1 MDIKFI
7 KINSDKAVFD
17 RPVYNDVNF
26 LSNNDLELVYDEDYV
41 AQQTAKVINTDQY
54 SSDYYPN
61 YGTSLNSIRVNL
73 IGNSLLE
80 SAVQE
85 TIVGAI
91 AYIRALEESPSP
103 SEQITGLNNIVLEIK
118 TVDKVNKAV
127 DVSMQVVTAAGKI
140 VKVII

>member
-7 KINSDKAVFD
+7 KINSDVSVFD
-17 RPVYNDVNF
+17 KPTYNDVNF
-26 LSNNDLELVYDEDYV
+26 LSNNDLELVYDENYV

-54 SSDYYPN
+54 SSDYFPN
-61 YGTSLNSIRVNL
+61 YGTSLNSIRVNPV
-73 IGNSLLE
+73 GNSLLE

-103 SEQITGLNNIVLEIK
+103 SEQITGLNNIVLETK
-118 TVDKVNKAV
+118 TVEKVNKAV
-127 DVSMQVVTAAGKI
+127 NVSMQVVTAAGKI
-140 VKVII
+140 VKVTI

>member
-7 KINSDKAVFD
+7 KINSDVSVFD
-17 RPVYNDVNF
+17 KPTYNDVNF
-26 LSNNDLELVYDEDYV
+26 LSNNDLELVYDENYV

-54 SSDYYPN
+54 SSDYFPN
-61 YGTSLNSIRVNL
+61 YGTSLNSVRVNPV
-73 IGNSLLE
+73 GNSLLE

-127 DVSMQVVTAAGKI
+127 NVSMQVVTAAGKI
-140 VKVII
+140 VKVTI

>member
-7 KINSDKAVFD
+7 KVNSDVSVFD
-17 RPVYNDVNF
+17 KPTYNDVNF
-26 LSNNDLELVYDEDYV
+26 LSNNDLELVYDENYV

-54 SSDYYPN
+54 SSDYFPN
-61 YGTSLNSIRVNL
+61 YGTSLNSIRVNPV
-73 IGNSLLE
+73 GNSLLE

-118 TVDKVNKAV
+118 TVEKVNKAV
-127 DVSMQVVTAAGKI
+127 NVSMQVVTAAGKI
-140 VKVII
+140 VKVTI